1 MRFGKIASGIV
12 GVAAAMIMLTGSPAS
27 AAVATG
33 VSGAGTVGTA
43 PAGAVPGSVK
53 VAGTAATY
61 EYSVT
66 QIPGYTYCS
75 ANEVRIPFAVGEDR
89 SRTWVLTR
97 TADGVRLK
105 HDHRHED
112 GTPDRRTNYGG
123 DSAPGGT
130 AERQSFPAD
139 AESKALF
146 VADGIPQSVTNV
158 WTVEI
163 QPGQAFVYQLRR
175 PDRHFRV
182 GFDLSRPVR
191 P

>member
-1 MRFGKIASGIV
+1 MSRALVVLALAALAGCATQPEPTSTDAFWSRLQGLCGKAYEGRLVTNDAADASF
-12 GVAAAMIMLTGSPAS
+12 
-27 AAVATG
+27 
-33 VSGAGTVGTA
+33 AGKPLLMHVRD
-43 PAGAVPGSVK
+43 
-53 VAGTAATY
+53 
-61 EYSVT
+61 
-66 QIPGYTYCS
+66 CS